1 MKKSIFLFLLVSL
14 FANSPIAHADPY
26 FKGKVISMMVGFAP
40 GGGYDLMSRILA
52 KHLPKYI
59 PGKPVIIVQN
69 LPGASGVLVANNL
82 YNTAKPDGL
91 TIGVID
97 RGLPLAQLL
106 KSKGVKYDMRKF
118 AWVGSMAVETT
129 IMALRSSIPYKNFN
143 DVLHSKTP
151 IFLGC
156 TGVGDSAAQ
165 FDALLQEFAGLK
177 ANLVTYHSSADEMLA
192 IERNE
197 IDGRSGS
204 YSALKRYIANGLI
217 RPFVRGSVSEPG
229 IENLPIDE
237 SLVSDTKAK
246 TIMALRSSSGKVGR
260 PFIAAPGTPEHIM
273 VTLRDAFAKAAK
285 DPNVQEE
292 AQKMMIR
299 IEYLPAKDCLDVM
312 NFIMNQPDSI
322 VNEASKYI
330 KF

>member
-1 MKKSIFLFLLVSL
+1 ML
-14 FANSPIAHADPY
+14 
-26 FKGKVISMMVGFAP
+26 VGFAP
-40 GGGYDLMSRILA
+40 GGGYDLISRILA
-52 KHLPKYI
+52 KHLPRYI
-59 PGKPVIIVQN
+59 PGKPAIIVQN
-69 LPGASGVLVANNL
+69 MPGASGVLVANYL
-82 YNTAKPDGL
+82 YNAGKPDGL

-118 AWVGSMAVETT
+118 SWVGSMAVETT
-129 IMALRSSIPYKNFN
+129 IMALRSSLPYKNFN
-143 DVLHSKTP
+143 DVLQSKNP

-156 TGVGDSAAQ
+156 TGVGDSGAQ
-165 FDALLQEFAGLK
+165 FDALLQEFVGLK

-217 RPFVRGSVSEPG
+217 RPFVRGSVSEPE
-229 IENLPIDE
+229 IENLPVDE
-237 SLVSDTKAK
+237 NLVSDPKAK
-246 TIMALRSSSGKVGR
+246 TIMALRLSSGKVGR
-260 PFIAAPGTPEHIM
+260 PFIAAPGTPEHVMAI
-273 VTLRDAFAKAAK
+273 LRDAFSKVAK
-285 DPNVQEE
+285 DPAVQAE

-299 IEYLPAKDCLDVM
+299 IEYLPARDCLEVM
-312 NFIMNQPDSI
+312 NFIMNQPESI